1 MPFTAEVK
9 PDSTK
14 KSEEKNPLPKKKVP
28 IYIPKILQD
37 IIWASTK
44 NSTCVQFGFGHMFQ
58 KHRTM
63 FDLKHVQECDLIQGC
78 PDIAHFAKKIKEE
91 GNIRLWKEEEI
102 LKAVA

>member
-1 MPFTAEVK
+1 M
-9 PDSTK
+9 
-14 KSEEKNPLPKKKVP
+14 
-28 IYIPKILQD
+28 
-37 IIWASTK
+37 
-44 NSTCVQFGFGHMFQ
+44 CQ

-78 PDIAHFAKKIKEE
+78 PDIAHFSKKINKE